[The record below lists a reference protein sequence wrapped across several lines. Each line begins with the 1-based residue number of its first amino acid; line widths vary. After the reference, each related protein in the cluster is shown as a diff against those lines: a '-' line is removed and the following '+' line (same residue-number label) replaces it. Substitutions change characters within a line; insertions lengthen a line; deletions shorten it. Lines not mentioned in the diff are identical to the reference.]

1 MYNEIIKELI
11 DRLNISTELSGII
24 HYGSSNLGI
33 SDDFSDIDILIV
45 VESEYLKLK
54 SRGKFKIQGKEV
66 EYFIKTENDIYKELL
81 EEKNNLEPVLLTTLL
96 NGTIIIDKYKCLE
109 KLKQRAIEVE
119 KMPYVGMSKEEVT
132 LKMIN
137 LYNELKEIKRKFY
150 KGCEDYRFSY
160 DIYLY
165 EIIEFCYKYNKIP
178 IRKYKLYNALDN
190 EGFAKINLFSD
201 IPDLYL
207 KNEIK
212 YLIEKTD
219 LHRLEKVVEYLAKMV
234 GYTEEYRI
242 FFE

>member
-1 MYNEIIKELI
+1 MYNYIIKELL
-11 DRLNISTELSGII
+11 DRLDISTELSGII

-45 VESEYLKLK
+45 IESEYMNLR
-54 SRGKFKIQGKEV
+54 SRGKFIIKEKEV

-81 EEKNNLEPVLLTTLL
+81 EEKNNMEPVLLTTLL

-119 KMPYVGMSKEEVT
+119 KMPYAGLSKEEIT

-150 KGCEDYRFSY
+150 KGCKDFRFSY
-160 DIYLY
+160 DNYLY

-178 IRKYKLYNALDN
+178 IRKYKLYNALYN
-190 EGFAKINLFSD
+190 EHFAKLNLFSD
-201 IPDLYL
+201 IQDLYL

-212 YLIEKTD
+212 YLIEAID
-219 LHRLEKVVEYLAKMV
+219 IHRLEKVVAYLAEKV
-234 GYTEEYRI
+234 GFIEEYRI
-242 FFE
+242 FY